1 MSSSIAGNPKLDDSL
16 SIGYFIYFW
25 SLTSTVS
32 TASSSAVR
40 RRKNPTP
47 RGGHPNLAL
56 VPPAR
61 NLSYK
66 TLLDINQCQ
75 YALGYWVPLILAINR
90 NPRELAI
97 ALNYGLFAGIVNG
110 GANKVCI

>member
-61 NLSYK
+61 NLSYEK
-66 TLLDINQCQ
+66 
-75 YALGYWVPLILAINR
+75 
-90 NPRELAI
+90 
-97 ALNYGLFAGIVNG
+97 
-110 GANKVCI
+110 